1 MFSALGNI
9 FNYFF
14 NQEDT
19 EDDNTETRT
28 DEVQSKWPDS
38 SFIIEEQEIEAFET
52 RRFDGKVTHVFGEHG
67 LVDGEIYFA
76 LDDSQGSHKPGVGDA
91 VSVVAKQQYENGGW
105 YAEEI
110 TVVSKSWEDEEEEAE
125 AEPKSACVGKITQL
139 GNETGMINGEL
150 EFEIDSCVENFKP
163 WRGDWVTAELE
174 AVKVSE
180 DEDRV
185 WAVNVEPL
193 RQWTFVGD
201 VSAAMEDHG
210 YVDGEVYF
218 TPKVCVNNYRPRK
231 RDRVKVTAIESHQG
245 KCSWRATQ
253 VVPCSSD
260 DGGRSNPHKVN
271 QYKAAGSGEWVIP
284 GQRPQR
290 FQNKMKLPQKLPS
303 FVVPERLRQ
312 CVWCD
317 GELTELVPELAQVLT
332 MDNYVKKFSALLHLE
347 EIQQEIDIRQF
358 DLHRVCLRR
367 CGEYLALQVPGL
379 AEGRPSILIGDKIIL
394 TDPGDPDGPCYE
406 GFVHEIHSSEVLLKF
421 NPEFQGKYNGED
433 YNVEFTFNRTSLR
446 RCHQAVSLAVRH
458 LKDTVLFPTYLQTK
472 MPQIQLSKPSG
483 AQDVVKLQASY
494 TGFGGTTQNNG
505 NCHPQNKNSVDKE
518 GTDRN
523 GKSTYLPNINP
534 WTQDQVKFF
543 NRSLNNRQKAAVIK
557 ILLGQSRP
565 LPYVIFGPPGTG
577 KTMTMVEAILQV
589 FSQIP
594 SSRIIA
600 STPSNSAADLLA
612 ERLVASGLVKE
623 SDLVRLNA
631 FNRSLENV
639 PEVLEKYCRYGDD
652 LELISRYR
660 VVVCTCNSAGSLY
673 MLGLKAGHF
682 THAFVDEAGQATEPE
697 CLISTG
703 LVAGADGQ
711 IVLAGDPKQL
721 GPVIMSKFSKMYG
734 LEFSF
739 LERLM
744 ERSLYMRN
752 ERLFADHGGF
762 DSMLVTM
769 LVENYRSHP
778 AILALPSRLFYFDQL
793 EVVSDPALTHTLCD
807 WDMLPRKNHP
817 VIFHGLRGEDMRE
830 TDSPSWF
837 NPMETVQV
845 VHYLQSLLNNRK
857 YRLTVDDI
865 GIITPYRKQVEKI
878 RLMID
883 KLDVDMV
890 KVGSVEEFQGQE
902 RKAIIISTVRAN
914 EKLIGFD
921 LRHTLGFLSNAKR
934 FNVSITRAQALLIIV
949 GNPHVLCQ
957 DDKWRSLIRHCV
969 DNGAYVGCEL
979 PDFTQYGEDGKEDG
993 HEQSEADG
1001 TSDQGG
1007 DNS

>member
-1 MFSALGNI
+1 MFSALGSV

-14 NQEDT
+14 NREEN
-19 EDDNTETRT
+19 EDDDSETRT
-28 DEVQSKWPDS
+28 DNVQSKWPDS
-38 SFIIEEQEIEAFET
+38 SFIVKEQEIQAFNT
-52 RRFDGKVTHVFGEHG
+52 RRFDGKVTHVFGENG

-76 LDDSQGSHKPGVGDA
+76 LDGQHKPAVGDA
-91 VSVVAKQQYENGGW
+91 VSVVAKQQYEDGGW

-110 TVVSKSWEDEEEEAE
+110 TVVSKSWEDEEEETE
-125 AEPKSACVGKITQL
+125 VERKSACVGKITQL
-139 GNETGMINGEL
+139 GKETGMINSEM
-150 EFEIDSCVENFKP
+150 EFEIENCVENFKP
-163 WRGDWVTAELE
+163 CRGDWVTAELE
-174 AVKVSE
+174 TLKLSE
-180 DEDRV
+180 DEEKV
-185 WAVNVEPL
+185 SAVNVEPL
-193 RQWTFVGD
+193 RQWTFDGD

-210 YVDGEVYF
+210 YIDGEVYF
-218 TPKVCVNNYRPRK
+218 TPEVCVNNYRPRRWDK
-231 RDRVKVTAIESHQG
+231 VKVTAIESHQG
-245 KCSWRATQ
+245 KCSWRATH

-260 DGGRSNPHKVN
+260 DGGRSNPNKGN
-271 QYKAAGSGEWVIP
+271 CYKAAGSGGWVIP

-290 FQNKMKLPQKLPS
+290 FQNKLKLPQKLPS
-303 FVVPERLRQ
+303 FPVPERLRD

-317 GELTELVPELAQVLT
+317 GELTQLVPELAEVLT
-332 MDNYVKKFSALLHLE
+332 MGNYVQRFSTLLHLE

-367 CGEYLALQVPGL
+367 CGVYLALEVPGL

-446 RCHQAVSLAVRH
+446 RCHQAITLAVRH
-458 LKDTVLFPTYLQTK
+458 LKDTVLFPSSLETK
-472 MPQIQLSKPSG
+472 MPQIQLSKPS
-483 AQDVVKLQASY
+483 AARDVVKLQATY
-494 TGFGGTTQNNG
+494 TGFGSADQNNS
-505 NCHPQNKNSVDKE
+505 HSLPQNTSKHSAEEKGD
-518 GTDRN
+518 GN
-523 GKSTYLPNINP
+523 GKSQYLPSINS
-534 WTQDQVKFF
+534 WTQDRIQFF
-543 NRSLNNRQKAAVIK
+543 NGSLNNRQKAAVIK

-594 SSRIIA
+594 ASRIIA

-639 PEVLEKYCRYGDD
+639 AEMIEKYCRYGDD
-652 LELISRYR
+652 LQIISRYR

-673 MLGLKAGHF
+673 TLGLKAGHF

-697 CLISTG
+697 CLISIG

-711 IVLAGDPKQL
+711 IILAGDPKQL
-721 GPVIMSKFSKMYG
+721 GPVLMSKYSKMYG
-734 LEFSF
+734 LELSF

-744 ERSLYMRN
+744 DRSLYMRN

-762 DSMLVTM
+762 DSILVTM

-793 EVVSDPALTHTLCD
+793 EVVSDPALTHALCD
-807 WDMLPRKNHP
+807 WDSLPRRNYP

-845 VHYLQSLLNNRK
+845 VQYLQSLLNNPQ

-878 RLMID
+878 RLLID

-890 KVGSVEEFQGQE
+890 KVM
-902 RKAIIISTVRAN
+902 I
-914 EKLIGFD
+914 
-921 LRHTLGFLSNAKR
+921 LSLYPL
-934 FNVSITRAQALLIIV
+934 SS
-949 GNPHVLCQ
+949 G
-957 DDKWRSLIRHCV
+957 
-969 DNGAYVGCEL
+969 
-979 PDFTQYGEDGKEDG
+979 
-993 HEQSEADG
+993 
-1001 TSDQGG
+1001 
-1007 DNS
+1007 